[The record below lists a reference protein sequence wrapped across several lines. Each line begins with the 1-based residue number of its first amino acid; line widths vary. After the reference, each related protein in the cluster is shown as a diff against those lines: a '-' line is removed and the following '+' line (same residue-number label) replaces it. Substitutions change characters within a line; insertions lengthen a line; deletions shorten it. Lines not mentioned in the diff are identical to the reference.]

1 MLIIF
6 VSLLLFA
13 TVLVRW
19 PILGLYV
26 VTGCATL
33 IEQES
38 LFAPVGTDRLNVYN
52 WPLPLQGMPERP
64 IGLLFIFLLLLIACY
79 RLSRGQSP
87 LRFGRL
93 SLVFLFYLVCVAIG
107 IVHGL
112 AHGGNLKIIVVEV
125 RPFWYLFLSYLL
137 AYNFVR
143 ARHHVYTFFWLV
155 IASAGIKSLQ
165 ALYLYIFVLH
175 GNLQGHHELMA
186 HEESFFFAGL
196 LLLLLLFC
204 LHSRYRSQFYT
215 MLLIL
220 PSVLIALVVNQRR
233 ADYLALIV
241 GGVVA
246 WSLTFSCKP
255 HSRRALAL
263 GMCGCILLST
273 SYISICSG
281 LTGPFA
287 APAHA
292 IVSVF
297 CPDTTDRVSAE
308 SNAYRATED
317 YDLLYTVQKSP
328 LLGWGFG
335 RQFLEPLVLPN
346 ISSLDANYLYI
357 PHNTIYWVWMRL
369 GIVGFTALGCLFGSI
384 IVKGYL
390 AARQCHDP
398 YLQLVAI
405 YVVAIT
411 CMEIVVAFA
420 DYQLFAYRNVIFLG
434 LLAGL
439 LLKLPV
445 LVREKGASCL

>member
-6 VSLLLFA
+6 ASLLLFA
-13 TVLVRW
+13 TLLIRW

-33 IEQES
+33 IEQEA

-52 WPLPLQGMPERP
+52 WPPTLQGMLERP
-64 IGLLFIFLLLLIACY
+64 IGLLFLFLLIILACH
-79 RLSRGQSP
+79 RLSCGQTP
-87 LRFGRL
+87 LRFGKL
-93 SLVFLFYLVCVAIG
+93 SVVFFFYLLCLVIG

-137 AYNFVR
+137 AYNSVNLQ
-143 ARHHVYTFFWLV
+143 HHVSTFFWLV
-155 IASAGIKSLQ
+155 IATAGIKSLQ

-175 GNLQGHHELMA
+175 GDLQGHHELMA

-204 LHSRYRSQFYT
+204 LHHRYRAQFYA
-215 MLLIL
+215 MLLIT
-220 PSVLIALVVNQRR
+220 PCVLIALVVNQRR
-233 ADYLALIV
+233 TDYLALLI

-246 WSLTFSCKP
+246 WSLTFCFQP
-255 HSRRALAL
+255 RSRRALAL
-263 GMCGCILLST
+263 GMCGCILLGS

-287 APAHA
+287 EPAHA

-297 CPDTTDRVSAE
+297 CPDATDSVSAE
-308 SNAYRATED
+308 SNAYRAIEN
-317 YDLLYTVQKSP
+317 YDLLYTAQKSP

-346 ISSLDANYLYI
+346 ISSLDTNYLYI
-357 PHNTIYWVWMRL
+357 PHNTVYWVWMRL
-369 GIVGFTALGCLFGSI
+369 GIVGFAALWWLFGSI
-384 IVKGYL
+384 IVEGYL
-390 AARQCHDP
+390 TVRQLHDP

-411 CMEIVVAFA
+411 CMEIIVAFA
-420 DYQLFAYRNVIFLG
+420 DYQLFAYRNIIFLG

-439 LLKLPV
+439 LLKLPI
-445 LVREKGASCL
+445 LVREKGVSSL